1 MPESMSIERRQLMKA
16 YGTEVLLTPAA
27 DGFGAAVAKAEE
39 LAAQPGYFWARQFD
53 NEETQLSTN
62 KQLQEIIKAFRRKT
76 PDAISGIGTG
86 GTITGV
92 GRGKRS
98 KQRRGNHRG

>member
-27 DGFGAAVAKAEE
+27 DGFGAAAAKAEE

-53 NEETQLSTN
+53 NEANPAIHYQTTGKKLLKPSTE
-62 KQLQEIIKAFRRKT
+62 KLQMLTSVVSVLVVRLQVLAVR
-76 PDAISGIGTG
+76 
-86 GTITGV
+86 
-92 GRGKRS
+92 
-98 KQRRGNHRG
+98 

>member
-1 MPESMSIERRQLMKA
+1 MKA

-53 NEETQLSTN
+53 Q
-62 KQLQEIIKAFRRKT
+62 
-76 PDAISGIGTG
+76 
-86 GTITGV
+86 
-92 GRGKRS
+92 RS
-98 KQRRGNHRG
+98 KPSYPLSNNWARNH

>member
-27 DGFGAAVAKAEE
+27 DGFSAAVAKAEE

-53 NEETQLSTN
+53 NEANPAIHYQTTG
-62 KQLQEIIKAFRRKT
+62 QEIIKAFDGKT
-76 PDAISGIGTG
+76 QMLTS
-86 GTITGV
+86 V
-92 GRGKRS
+92 VSVLVVRS
-98 KQRRGNHRG
+98 QVLAVR